1 MDQFIVFFS
10 TLAGFVPVVVA
21 FAPLVSYL
29 VDAAKRIGLPDGYAP
44 VLSGVLNLAAWV
56 LVFFSSDEQIAQ
68 FPNVVAGVLAV
79 APYVVALVA
88 SLLATPLVHDALT
101 DKGFGFSHKAG

>member
-29 VDAAKRIGLPDGYAP
+29 VDIAKRIGLPNGYAP
-44 VLSGVLNLAAWV
+44 VLSGLLNVAAWV
-56 LVFFSSDEQIAQ
+56 LVFFSTDEQIANY
-68 FPNVVAGVLAV
+68 PNVVSGILAV
-79 APYVVALVA
+79 APYIVALVA
-88 SLLATPLVHDALT
+88 SLLATPLLHDALT
-101 DKGFGFSHKAG
+101 AKGFGYSHRAG